1 VKKADKRFSFTHC
14 ISNKLIFSFLST
26 ILFFFTFPVCAL
38 SKIDVRDSM
47 VKIYSVQ
54 NEPDYDNPWNMKGPE
69 SSSGSGCVI
78 SGNRILTNAHV
89 VSDQT
94 YIQVRKYGQSAKH
107 PAKVIAVSHEADL
120 ALITV
125 DDPSFFKEIKPLK
138 LGSLPELEQEVVVYG
153 FPEGGVS
160 LSTTK
165 GVISRIEHQRY
176 VHSRV
181 KLLAGQLDAAINAGN
196 SGGPVM
202 VGDKIVGIVM
212 QTRKKSENIG
222 YMIPLPV
229 IDQFLIDMEDGRYDG
244 IPEDGIIIQSMENQS
259 LKKMHGLNDDQTGA
273 LVISV
278 APGSSADGRILPGD
292 VILSIDAHQV
302 SDDATVEFRPKE
314 RTNCDYL
321 IQKHQIGEYVT
332 YEIQRQGTL
341 KTVKIALNKNCGSSR
356 LVPKYRYDVRP
367 TYFVY
372 GGLVFSP
379 LTLNYIITYGNKW
392 TEDAPFNLVNYFLR
406 GQPVYEN
413 EEVVTIIKVLSFDNN
428 NSYDDFTNERIVEV
442 NGEKIQNLLHMI
454 SIVEA
459 DRNNP
464 FIVFKTKKGHLIVFD
479 RETIKEKQDEI
490 LNMYKITSDRSS
502 DLALALSGDE
512 LERGKTAKFD
522 TSTTNIVD

>member
-1 VKKADKRFSFTHC
+1 LKKF
-14 ISNKLIFSFLST
+14 SNKNFVSQIPHLKLRFLSWFLIFFA
-26 ILFFFTFPVCAL
+26 AL
-38 SKIDVRDSM
+38 PGVSIAKIDMRDSM

-94 YIQVRKYGQSAKH
+94 YIQIRKHGQSAKH
-107 PAKVIAVSHEADL
+107 HAKVIAVSHEADL

-125 DDPSFFKEIKPLK
+125 DDPSFFNEIKPLK

-153 FPEGGVS
+153 FPEGGDS

-176 VHSRV
+176 AHSRV
-181 KLLAGQLDAAINAGN
+181 ELLAGQLDAAINAGN

-202 VGDKIVGIVM
+202 VEDKIVGVVM

-222 YMIPLPV
+222 YMVPLPV
-229 IDQFLIDMEDGRYDG
+229 IDHFLIDMEDGHYNG
-244 IPEDGIIIQSMENQS
+244 IPEDGIIIQSMENVS
-259 LKKMHGLNDDQTGA
+259 LKKMHGLKDDQTGV

-292 VILSIDAHQV
+292 VILSIDDHQIA
-302 SDDATVEFRPKE
+302 DDATVEFRPKE
-314 RTNCDYL
+314 RTNCDYY
-321 IQKHQIGEYVT
+321 IQKQQIGEYVT
-332 YEIQRQGTL
+332 YKIQRQGRL
-341 KTVKIALNKNCGSSR
+341 KNVKIALNNNLGNST
-356 LVPKYRYDVRP
+356 LVPKNRYDVRP

-379 LTLNYIITYGNKW
+379 LTLNYIKTWGKNW
-392 TEDAPFNLVNYFLR
+392 AEDAPYNLANYFLN
-406 GQPVYEN
+406 GQPVHEN
-413 EEVVTIIKVLSFDNN
+413 EVVVIIIKVLSFDNN
-428 NSYDDFTNERIVEV
+428 NSYAAYTNERIVEV
-442 NGEKIQNLLHMI
+442 NAEKIRNLRHMI

-459 DRNNP
+459 ERNNP
-464 FIVFKTKKGHLIVFD
+464 FIEFKTKKGHLIVLD
-479 RETIKEKQDEI
+479 REKAKETQAEI
-490 LNMYKITSDRSS
+490 LNMYKITADRSS
-502 DLALALSGDE
+502 DLAMDLSGNE
-512 LERGKTAKFD
+512 LESGKTAKIG
-522 TSTTNIVD
+522 TSTINIVH